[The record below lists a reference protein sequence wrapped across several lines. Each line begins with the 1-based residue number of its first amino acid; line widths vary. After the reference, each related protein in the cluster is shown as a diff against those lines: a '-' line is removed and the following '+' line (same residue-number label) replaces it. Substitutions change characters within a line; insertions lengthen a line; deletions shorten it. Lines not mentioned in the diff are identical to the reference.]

1 VKQAGPKLAQI
12 ICAAILMCA
21 IGPIRNVAQAGT
33 VHGTVKNGTTGKP
46 ASGVTVMLIQLQ
58 GGMQPVANTQ
68 SDAQGQFTFDNPGL
82 GAQPMLVRAVYRGIN
97 FHQPVPP
104 GKSDVEVAVYEPTKD
119 SKAVAVTTRVVFFQ
133 PNGTTLIVG
142 EEYSL
147 QNDTKPPE
155 AYFRA
160 DGNFEFSVPEG
171 AQLQQV
177 AASGPAGMPV
187 VQAPID
193 KSKGHFAI
201 AYAFRP
207 GENTVRYSY
216 EIPYPNNTAAIKIP
230 GSAYAARRL
239 LVVAPPSVQIAGE
252 GLQAGGQEQGMAIYG
267 RENLAANATVA
278 VNVSGTA
285 PPPGANSAADQG
297 QPGQDPQGAAASA
310 NIQQVPGRLDVL
322 RWPLVAGFVGV
333 FAVGAILLARK
344 PVAVTVAP
352 IENSAELFKDSD
364 SQSRSKKIPSPA
376 PQNNASAPTMENVN
390 AEVATS
396 LEYLKDQ
403 LFRLELR
410 HQAGT
415 IPDDEYASE
424 RARAEKVLRDLV
436 RG

>member
-1 VKQAGPKLAQI
+1 VKRAAFHFFRTFSTLI
-12 ICAAILMCA
+12 FLCALST
-21 IGPIRNVAQAGT
+21 VSQAGT

-46 ASGVTVMLIQLQ
+46 AAGVPVMLIQLQ

-119 SKAVAVTTRVVFFQ
+119 SKAIALTTRVVFFQ

-216 EIPYPNNTAAIKIP
+216 EIPYPNNTAAVRIP

-239 LVVAPPSVQIAGE
+239 LVVAPPSVQIVGE

-297 QPGQDPQGAAASA
+297 QPGQEPQGAAASA

-322 RWPLVAGFVGV
+322 KWPLVAGFVGV

-344 PVAVTVAP
+344 PVAMTVAP
-352 IENSAELFKDSD
+352 IENAAEPFKDSD
-364 SQSRSKKIPSPA
+364 SQSRSKKIPTLAS
-376 PQNNASAPTMENVN
+376 QSNGSAPTMENVN
-390 AEVATS
+390 AAVATS

>member
-1 VKQAGPKLAQI
+1 MNRSKTRPSQI
-12 ICAAILMCA
+12 FVVALFLCA
-21 IGPIRNVAQAGT
+21 IFSSALRAGT

-46 ASGVTVMLIQLQ
+46 AAGVQVVLIQLQ

-68 SDAQGQFTFDNPGL
+68 SNAQGQFTFDNPGL

-97 FHQPVPP
+97 FHQPAPP
-104 GKSDVEVAVYEPTKD
+104 GKSDVEVTVFEPTKD
-119 SKAVAVTTRVVFFQ
+119 AKAIAVTSRVVFFQ
-133 PNGTTLIVG
+133 PNGANLIVG

-147 QNDTKPPE
+147 QNDTQPPQ

-160 DGNFEFSVPEG
+160 DGNFELSLPEN
-171 AQLQQV
+171 AQLQQI

-193 KSKGHFAI
+193 RSKGRFAI

-207 GENTVRYSY
+207 GENMVRYSY
-216 EIPYPNNTAAIKIP
+216 ELPYPKNTIALKIP
-230 GSAYAARRL
+230 PSAYPVRRL
-239 LVVAPPSVQIAGE
+239 LVVAPPTVQISGE
-252 GLQAGGQEQGMAIYG
+252 GLLAGGQEQGMSIYG

-285 PPPGANSAADQG
+285 PPPSANNGSDSGAGQGREGQEAQAAG
-297 QPGQDPQGAAASA
+297 V
-310 NIQQVPGRLDVL
+310 NIQQVSGRLDGL
-322 RWPLVAGFVGV
+322 KWPLVAGFAGV
-333 FAVGAILLARK
+333 FAMGAFFLARK
-344 PVAVTVAP
+344 PVPVTVVAEKTAGSTPELAP
-352 IENSAELFKDSD
+352 AATPL
-364 SQSRSKKIPSPA
+364 
-376 PQNNASAPTMENVN
+376 ENVN
-390 AEVATS
+390 AAVATS
-396 LEYLKDQ
+396 LDYLKEQ

-415 IPDDEYASE
+415 ISDAEYASE

>member
-1 VKQAGPKLAQI
+1 MNRVITRLGQI
-12 ICAAILMCA
+12 FL
-21 IGPIRNVAQAGT
+21 VALFLSVIFSSALHAGT

-46 ASGVTVMLIQLQ
+46 AAGVEVVLIQLQ

-68 SDAQGQFTFDNPGL
+68 SNAQGQFTFDNPGL

-104 GKSDVEVAVYEPTKD
+104 GKSDVEVTVFEPTKD
-119 SKAVAVTTRVVFFQ
+119 AKAIAVTSRVVFFQ
-133 PNGTTLIVG
+133 PNGANLIVG

-147 QNDTKPPE
+147 QNDTQPPS
-155 AYFRA
+155 AYFRG
-160 DGNFEFSVPEG
+160 DGNFEFAVPDK
-171 AQLQQV
+171 AQLQQI

-193 KSKGHFAI
+193 KSNGRFAI

-207 GENTVRYSY
+207 GENMVRYSY
-216 EIPYPNNTAAIKIP
+216 ELPYPNNTIALKIP
-230 GSAYAARRL
+230 PSPYAVRRL
-239 LVVAPPSVQIAGE
+239 LVVAPPTVQISGE
-252 GLQAGGQEQGMAIYG
+252 GLLSGGQEQGMNVYG

-285 PPPGANSAADQG
+285 PPPSASNGADSGAGQG
-297 QPGQDPQGAAASA
+297 RESQESQGESTGV

-322 RWPLVAGFVGV
+322 KWPLVAGFVGV
-333 FAVGAILLARK
+333 FAVGAFLLARK
-344 PVAVTVAP
+344 PVPVTVA
-352 IENSAELFKDSD
+352 AD
-364 SQSRSKKIPSPA
+364 
-376 PQNNASAPTMENVN
+376 NNAADYSSIPVAGNAKVSTPSTPAATPLENVN
-390 AEVATS
+390 AAVATS
-396 LEYLKDQ
+396 LDYLKEQ

-415 IPDDEYASE
+415 ISDAEYASE

>member
-1 VKQAGPKLAQI
+1 MNRIIIRSNQI
-12 ICAAILMCA
+12 VLGALFLSVIFSSALH
-21 IGPIRNVAQAGT
+21 AGT

-46 ASGVTVMLIQLQ
+46 AAGVEVVLIQLQ

-68 SDAQGQFTFDNPGL
+68 SNAQGQFTFDNPGL
-82 GAQPMLVRAVYRGIN
+82 GAQPMLVRALYRGIN

-104 GKSDVEVAVYEPTKD
+104 GKNDVEVTIFEPTKD
-119 SKAVAVTTRVVFFQ
+119 AKAIAVTSRVVFFQ
-133 PNGTTLIVG
+133 PNGANLIVG

-147 QNDTKPPE
+147 QNDTQPPS

-160 DGNFEFSVPEG
+160 DGNFDFAVPDK
-171 AQLQQV
+171 AQLQQI

-193 KSKGHFAI
+193 KSNGHFAI

-207 GENTVRYSY
+207 GENMVRYSY
-216 EIPYPNNTAAIKIP
+216 ELPYPNNTIALKIP
-230 GSAYAARRL
+230 PSPYAVRRL
-239 LVVAPPSVQIAGE
+239 LVVAPPTVQISGE
-252 GLQAGGQEQGMAIYG
+252 GLLSGGQEQGMNVYG

-285 PPPGANSAADQG
+285 PPPSANNAGDAGAGQG
-297 QPGQDPQGAAASA
+297 REGQDAQGGSTGV

-322 RWPLVAGFVGV
+322 KWPLVAGFAGV
-333 FAVGAILLARK
+333 FAVGAFLLARK
-344 PVAVTVAP
+344 PVPVTVAADN
-352 IENSAELFKDSD
+352 NSADYSG
-364 SQSRSKKIPSPA
+364 IPVAPLGNAKGSTASTPA
-376 PQNNASAPTMENVN
+376 ATPLENVN
-390 AEVATS
+390 AAVATS
-396 LEYLKDQ
+396 LDYLKEQ

-415 IPDDEYASE
+415 ISDAEYASE

>member
-1 VKQAGPKLAQI
+1 MNRASARLAKI
-12 ICAAILMCA
+12 FFLSILLCAWLSAVT
-21 IGPIRNVAQAGT
+21 RAGT

-46 ASGVTVMLIQLQ
+46 ASGVEVILIQLQ

-68 SDAQGQFTFDNPGL
+68 SNAQGQFTFDNPGL

-104 GKSDVEVAVYEPTKD
+104 GKTDVEVAVFEPTKD
-119 SKAVAVTTRVVFFQ
+119 AKAITVTTRVVFFQ
-133 PNGTTLIVG
+133 PNGANLIVG

-147 QNDTKPPE
+147 QNDTQPPQ

-160 DGNFEFSVPEG
+160 DGNFEFALPEK

-193 KSKGHFAI
+193 KSNGRFAI

-216 EIPYPNNTAAIKIP
+216 EIPYPNNTVAVKIP
-230 GSAYAARRL
+230 PSSYAARRL
-239 LVVAPPSVQIAGE
+239 LVVAPPSVQISGE
-252 GLQAGGQEQGMAIYG
+252 GLQAGGQEQGMSIYG
-267 RENLAANATVA
+267 RENLAANSTVA

-285 PPPGANSAADQG
+285 PPPSAGNGSDQG
-297 QPGQDPQGAAASA
+297 QPRQETQGSSTGA

-322 RWPLVAGFVGV
+322 KWPLVAGFIGV
-333 FAVGAILLARK
+333 FAVGAFLLARK
-344 PVAVTVAP
+344 SVAVAVAP
-352 IENSAELFKDSD
+352 AEASADYSSSPG
-364 SQSRSKKIPSPA
+364 SQSLSAKS
-376 PQNNASAPTMENVN
+376 SAPALQANPSAAPLENVN
-390 AEVATS
+390 AAVATS
-396 LEYLKDQ
+396 LDYLKEQ

-415 IPDDEYASE
+415 ISDAEYATE